1 MNETKTIRKFF
12 WVWEFDKEEMWL
24 NEMAA
29 SGWVLE
35 RVGFLT
41 YHFSP
46 CEPGEYALRLE
57 MRAHDDG
64 YVRFLE
70 ETGAEYVGRMFAW
83 MYTRKKTADGPFDL
97 FSDMDSRIGHLNRIG
112 KVLFIIAMI
121 NLLIGCVNLVSPS
134 RVGII
139 NLLCGA
145 LLLYAL
151 GRIHGKKEAL
161 EKERLLH
168 E

>member
-41 YHFSP
+41 YLFSP
-46 CEPGEYALRLE
+46 CEPGEYALRME

-64 YVRFLE
+64 YVQFLK

-83 MYTRKKTADGPFDL
+83 MYTRKKTADRPFDL
-97 FSDMDSRIGHLNRIG
+97 FSDMDSRIGHLNRIR
-112 KVLFIIAMI
+112 K
-121 NLLIGCVNLVSPS
+121 SPVHHRHDQPADRLRQPGQPLPRRHHQS
-134 RVGII
+134 AVRRAAA
-139 NLLCGA
+139 LCPGPHPRQKRGA
-145 LLLYAL
+145 GEGTPFA
-151 GRIHGKKEAL
+151 
-161 EKERLLH
+161 
-168 E
+168 

>member
-1 MNETKTIRKFF
+1 
-12 WVWEFDKEEMWL
+12 
-24 NEMAA
+24 
-29 SGWVLE
+29 
-35 RVGFLT
+35 
-41 YHFSP
+41 
-46 CEPGEYALRLE
+46 
-57 MRAHDDG
+57 
-64 YVRFLE
+64 
-70 ETGAEYVGRMFAW
+70 
-83 MYTRKKTADGPFDL
+83 
-97 FSDMDSRIGHLNRIG
+97 
-112 KVLFIIAMI
+112 MI

-134 RVGII
+134 RVGLI